1 MRFLQS
7 VLARCR
13 IPMEMHER
21 RNTIETVFLRRRS
34 EFHGNVYSPSEP
46 IPYQQP
52 TKRQRAQRSSANVQ
66 HLLALE
72 APVTTRCNL
81 WLADACNTNL
91 AGGTACEN
99 LCPMPR
105 KTGARYPCTQPM
117 EGPLVVSRLFLL
129 GSVRRSLRAGAIR
142 SECQTSLAQFL
153 CSRLVPTFD
162 ACSLRNPLPR
172 SSLRSEART
181 CRALR

>member
-1 MRFLQS
+1 MSGETQLKPFFFADEANITATCIPPLNRFPTS
-7 VLARCR
+7 SRPRGSGRSAARR
-13 IPMEMHER
+13 MS
-21 RNTIETVFLRRRS
+21 NTSWRLKPPLRLD
-34 EFHGNVYSPSEP
+34 
-46 IPYQQP
+46 
-52 TKRQRAQRSSANVQ
+52 A
-66 HLLALE
+66 
-72 APVTTRCNL
+72 TRGSRMP
-81 WLADACNTNL
+81 ATL

-162 ACSLRNPLPR
+162 ACSLENPLPR
-172 SSLRSEART
+172 SSLRSETRT